1 MANDQNLEK
10 LAKALLSKSAENPWL
25 IPSIVNPALQKE
37 VILYMLKN
45 WSLHNSKEKLAIFF
59 LILCVKKSTVTAL
72 QELLSEIL
80 LAGAS
85 DLDDCWVCVFSKMMI
100 NYPKTGELD
109 LTVEN
114 YLPREI
120 QQQFNELINK
130 IMKSE
135 IRLHPM
141 EFAFIDKDISKM
153 RDFKRTAIKYI
164 KKFGCS

>member
-1 MANDQNLEK
+1 MANDQKLEN

-120 QQQFNELINK
+120 QQQFNY
-130 IMKSE
+130 
-135 IRLHPM
+135 IRL
-141 EFAFIDKDISKM
+141 IKVDIVNS
-153 RDFKRTAIKYI
+153 
-164 KKFGCS
+164 